1 MTIVAVLGLGE
12 AGALYARGLR
22 DAGYEVAGYD
32 PFTQLGEPGVR
43 QEHDLAKALHGAA
56 LVLSLVGAR
65 AAEAVANDALP
76 LLEAGAVYADL
87 NTGSPAMKSQ
97 LEDIATASGVLL
109 ADVAVLAPVPRAG
122 VRTPLMASGVGAAR
136 FCELMTAAEAPV
148 EAIGGGAG
156 DAAGRK
162 LLRSVFM
169 KGLAAVVIESVG
181 AAERAGA
188 DAWLREQIVTEL
200 SGDAETLIQRLI
212 DGSRLHAGRR
222 AHEVEDAKS
231 YLEELGQSTWMSA
244 ATIQWF
250 EELLDEANPVHTSEG
265 ARA

>member
-12 AGALYARGLR
+12 AGALYARGFR

-32 PFTQLGEPGVR
+32 PFTTLAEPGVR
-43 QEHDLAKALHGAA
+43 QETELAAA
-56 LVLSLVGAR
+56 LLGAELVVSLVGAR
-65 AAEAVANDALP
+65 AATAVAGAALP
-76 LLEAGAVYADL
+76 MLASGTVYADL
-87 NTGSPAMKSQ
+87 NTAGPALKAQ
-97 LEDIATASGVLL
+97 LETAATAVGALF

-122 VRTPLMASGVGAAR
+122 VRTPLMASGGGAEAFR
-136 FCELMTAAEAPV
+136 ALMTAAQTPV
-148 EAIGGGAG
+148 EAIGGKAG

-188 DAWLREQIVTEL
+188 DAWLREQIVSEL
-200 SGDAETLIQRLI
+200 AGDAEALIQRLI
-212 DGSRLHAGRR
+212 DGSKLHAGRR
-222 AHEVEDAKS
+222 AHEVEDAKA
-231 YLEELGQSTWMSA
+231 YLEELGQPTWMST

-250 EELLDEANPVHTSEG
+250 EELLHTADAAHTSEG
-265 ARA
+265 AHA